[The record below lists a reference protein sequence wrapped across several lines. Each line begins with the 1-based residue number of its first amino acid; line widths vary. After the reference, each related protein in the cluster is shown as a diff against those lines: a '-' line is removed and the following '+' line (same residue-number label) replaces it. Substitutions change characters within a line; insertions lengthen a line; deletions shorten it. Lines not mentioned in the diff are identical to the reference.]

1 MMGKKM
7 DYHNRKVALFW
18 YSQTGNSFSCAERA
32 GNLLE
37 RSGYEVTVSYVLNPT
52 GNPYDEDLFLFV
64 FPTMQFYVPSAMKNF
79 IENMPRQSTNK
90 KALAIITCAG
100 APANVPAIL
109 KRMLSEKN
117 IDLVNHLVIRSR
129 NSWIFLNKIIPL
141 PQKTIKPDE
150 KSFIRVESF
159 IQRNMMNGIRKKL
172 TIFNPLSLFHWIGV
186 YGESASENELKKLYG
201 DRTFLKEKCI
211 DCNYCV
217 ALCPSGAIIR
227 GEEISYNDDLCI
239 GCCGCMNVCPT
250 NAWQCSKIGPEFF
263 YKGMNVKTM
272 AAATGRLQHT
282 PT

>member
-37 RSGYEVTVSYVLNPT
+37 RSGREVTISYVLNPT
-52 GNPYDEDLFLFV
+52 DNSYDSDLFLFV
-64 FPTMQFYVPSAMKNF
+64 FPTMQFYVPCAMKNF